1 MTRKLILTLAALAL
15 ATFAFASC
23 GDEEESLTGT
33 IPESPLSTD
42 ETTTA
47 AAGPNPGKGGTVE
60 IVADP
65 NGNLDY
71 ETGDLDTK
79 AGVVEIMFTNE
90 ASLGH
95 DVIIENDAGEALG
108 GTEVI
113 SGQSTVTDIELDP
126 GTYTY
131 FCSVANHRSEGMQQ
145 TLTVKK

>member
-1 MTRKLILTLAALAL
+1 
-15 ATFAFASC
+15 
-23 GDEEESLTGT
+23 
-33 IPESPLSTD
+33 
-42 ETTTA
+42 
-47 AAGPNPGKGGTVE
+47 GTVE

-65 NGNLDY
+65 SGNLDY
-71 ETGDLDTK
+71 ETGDLDTE
-79 AGVVEIMFTNE
+79 AGVVEIMFTNGS
-90 ASLGH
+90 SLGH